1 MLKKTFKLLCLAL
14 SISTLFACN
23 PNSQNSTGGVDSN
36 NSSNPSGDKTSS
48 ENTDPTEGDVVTD
61 LTIKTMPKTE
71 YLEGDLFSPEG
82 IVFDVVYQN
91 GFKGDVD
98 LDSSSLDDYSPKE
111 PLKVTDTEA
120 SVFFS
125 GFEKKIP
132 ITVTA
137 REVKG
142 LQVLNEPDIKSYNV
156 DNKFNKFKARGL
168 KIAVQYDNGN
178 SEISSYKLKK
188 ADGSEIADGY
198 EFTKADVNANNIFP
212 VTVVYNNGVQDYTTT
227 FNLTVFS
234 GISLRPSEFV
244 GKPAP
249 EKPTDSYVTLENGGA
264 ATKDQSPSGDSYT
277 GSIVVGTKM
286 NFFFKANKDV
296 QDAKLFFVVASTTY
310 DNRDGTNKMI
320 DIDLLKVFKIT
331 INGVPV
337 TDKTDEN
344 GKSIYTIL
352 GHNYSWQGS
361 GNFWT
366 MWTDVQLPNITLKA
380 GEFTNVT
387 VECIGGNKPD
397 GRDDAAAPVFVPN
410 VDRMDVRF

>member
-23 PNSQNSTGGVDSN
+23 PN
-36 NSSNPSGDKTSS
+36 SS

-156 DNKFNKFKARGL
+156 YNKFNKFKARGL

-212 VTVVYNNGVQDYTTT
+212 VTVVYNNGVKDYTTT

-249 EKPTDSYVTLENGGA
+249 EKTTESYVTLEKGGKA
-264 ATKDQSPSGDSYT
+264 NKDQSPSGDDYT
-277 GSIVVGTKM
+277 GNIVVGTKI
-286 NFFFKANKDV
+286 NFFFKSDTEVK
-296 QDAKLFFVVASTTY
+296 DAKLFFVVASTTY
-310 DNRDGTNKMI
+310 FSGKMI
-320 DIDLLKVFKIT
+320 DIPLLDVFKIT
-331 INGVPV
+331 ING
-337 TDKTDEN
+337 TELKTDGQN
-344 GKSIYTIL
+344 SPYTIL

-387 VECIGGNKPD
+387 VECIGAKKTDDGNMQ
-397 GRDDAAAPVFVPN
+397 VPN